1 MKPLSSVIGAVH
13 QQPNHDSA
21 LKHVSGEAAYID
33 DLPKPRDLQEA
44 VLVLSPYPHAKI
56 ISINYS
62 KALIM
67 PGVSGVATA
76 TDING
81 QNDIAP
87 VFSGEPL
94 LADTLV
100 EYAGQ
105 PIAAVSAETYDQAL
119 AASKKIEI
127 EFEVLQPVLSIEEA
141 WEKES
146 FTFDPLKITFG
157 RPLQAIAEAPKVL
170 EGHISCGGQDH
181 FYLETQIAM
190 AVPGEGQ
197 DITVYSSTQH
207 PTDAQIGISR
217 VLNIPQHCVVI
228 EVRRM
233 GGAFG
238 GKESQSTIIAA
249 LSALLAR
256 KVKKPVKLRLRRDQD
271 MLMTGKRHDFLI
283 KYKVGFLQNGRI
295 LGLVIDLAMRSGN
308 VADLSSGVLTRAM
321 CHVDNT
327 YFLEN
332 ALIRGWPCKTN
343 TVSNTAFRGFGGP
356 QGMLAIETVLEHI
369 AVELQKD
376 IGAVRSANWYKKTVR
391 NTTPYK
397 QVVKDNIV
405 PELVAELSQKANL
418 IQRQKEIDEYN
429 KENQILKKGIALM
442 PVKFG
447 ISFNAPMLNQAGAL
461 VHVYT
466 DGTVDVNHGGTEMGQ
481 GLFTKIAQV
490 VCSVFEIDISKI
502 RVSATRTDKVPNT
515 APTAASAGSD
525 LNGMAAFEAAQKIKA
540 RIARV
545 VAENC
550 GTSSSD
556 IKFLNGRI
564 YAKNESISF
573 SEAAQLTWNERVS
586 LSATGYYKTPK
597 IHWDTKTMTG
607 NPFYYFTYG
616 ACISEVAIDTLTGE
630 SRTLSADILQD
641 TGNSLNPA
649 IDLGQIEG
657 GFVQGAGWLT
667 MEELFWNS
675 KGTLLTKGPST
686 YKIPGSRDVPPQL
699 NVHTL
704 KNKPNSAPTI
714 FRSKAIGEP
723 PLMLA
728 ISVWLALRDA
738 ISRVGNYECLPQL
751 EAPATPEAILNAL
764 DGMKARD
771 LSN

>member
-1 MKPLSSVIGAVH
+1 MKPTSTIIGAVH

-21 LKHVSGEAAYID
+21 LKHVSGEAVYID
-33 DLPKPRDLQEA
+33 DLPTPRDLQEA
-44 VLVLSPYPHAKI
+44 VLVLSPHPHAKI

-62 KALIM
+62 KALVM
-67 PGVSGVATA
+67 PGVSGIVTA
-76 TDING
+76 DDIEG

-94 LADTLV
+94 LAETLV

-105 PIAAVSAETYDQAL
+105 PIAAVSADTYDQAL
-119 AASKKIEI
+119 AASNKIEI
-127 EFEVLQPVLSIEEA
+127 EFEVLRPVLSIEEA
-141 WEKES
+141 WKKKK
-146 FTFDPLKITFG
+146 FTFDPLEITFG
-157 RPLQAIAEAPKVL
+157 RPLEAIAEAPNVR
-170 EGHISCGGQDH
+170 EGDISCGGQDH
-181 FYLETQIAM
+181 FYLETQISM
-190 AVPGEGQ
+190 AVPGEDQ
-197 DITVYSSTQH
+197 DLTVYSSTQH
-207 PTDAQIGISR
+207 PTEAQKGISR
-217 VLNIPQHCVVI
+217 ILDIPQHCVLI

-283 KYKVGFLQNGRI
+283 KYQVGFSQNGKI
-295 LGLVIDLAMRSGN
+295 LGLVVDLAMRSGN

-321 CHVDNT
+321 CHVDNA

-356 QGMLAIETVLEHI
+356 QGMLAIESVLEHI
-369 AVELQKD
+369 AVELQTD
-376 IGAVRSANWYKKTVR
+376 IGAVRAANWYRKTIR
-391 NTTPYK
+391 NTTPYQ
-397 QVVKDNIV
+397 QVVKDNIL
-405 PELVAELSQKANL
+405 PDLVAELSQKADL
-418 IQRQKEIDEYN
+418 IQRQREIDEFN

-466 DGTVDVNHGGTEMGQ
+466 DGTVDLNHGGTEMGQ

-490 VCSVFEIDISKI
+490 VCSVFEIDISRV

-515 APTAASAGSD
+515 TPTAASAGSD
-525 LNGMAAFEAAQKIKA
+525 LNGMAAFKAAQKIKA
-540 RIARV
+540 RIARI
-545 VAENC
+545 VAEYF
-550 GTSSSD
+550 GTGSSD
-556 IKFLNGRI
+556 ITFRNNRV
-564 YAKNESISF
+564 YAKNKSISF
-573 SEAAQLTWNERVS
+573 SEAAQLAWNKRVS

-597 IHWDTKTMTG
+597 IHWDPKSMTG
-607 NPFYYFTYG
+607 EPFYYFTYG

-630 SRTLSADILQD
+630 SRTLRVDILQD

-649 IDLGQIEG
+649 IDRGQIEG

-675 KGTLLTKGPST
+675 EGTLLTKGPST
-686 YKIPGSRDVPPQL
+686 YKIPGSRDVPPQF
-699 NVHTL
+699 NVHTFE
-704 KNKPNSAPTI
+704 KKPNSVPTVY
-714 FRSKAIGEP
+714 RSKAIGEP

-738 ISRVGNYECLPQL
+738 IARVGRYEHLPLL

-764 DGMKARD
+764 EKLRAVG
-771 LSN
+771 

>member
-1 MKPLSSVIGAVH
+1 MKPTSTIIGAVH

-33 DLPKPRDLQEA
+33 DLPAPRDLQEA
-44 VLVLSPYPHAKI
+44 VLVLSPHPHARI
-56 ISINYS
+56 VSINYS

-67 PGVSGVATA
+67 PGVSGVVTA
-76 TDING
+76 DDIKG

-94 LADTLV
+94 LAETLV

-105 PIAAVSAETYDQAL
+105 PIAAVSADTYDQAL

-127 EFEVLQPVLSIEEA
+127 EFEVLRPVLSIEEA
-141 WEKES
+141 WEKKR
-146 FTFDPLKITFG
+146 FTFDPLEITFG
-157 RPLQAIAEAPKVL
+157 RPLEAIAEAPKVL
-170 EGHISCGGQDH
+170 EGDVSCGGQDH
-181 FYLETQIAM
+181 FYLETQISM
-190 AVPGEGQ
+190 AVPGEDQ
-197 DITVYSSTQH
+197 DLTVYSSTQH
-207 PTDAQIGISR
+207 PTEAQKGISR
-217 VLNIPQHCVVI
+217 VLDIPQHCVLI

-283 KYKVGFLQNGRI
+283 KYQVGFSQNGRI
-295 LGLVIDLAMRSGN
+295 LGLVVDLAMRSGN

-321 CHVDNT
+321 CHVDNA

-369 AVELQKD
+369 AWDLKKD
-376 IGAVRSANWYKKTVR
+376 IGVVREANWYRKTIR
-391 NTTPYK
+391 NKTPY
-397 QVVKDNIV
+397 QQLVKDNIL
-405 PELVAELSQKANL
+405 PRLVAELSQKADLAN
-418 IQRQKEIDEYN
+418 RQLEIDRYN
-429 KENQILKKGIALM
+429 KKNRILKKGIALM

-447 ISFNAPMLNQAGAL
+447 ISFNAPLLNQAGAL

-466 DGTVDVNHGGTEMGQ
+466 DGTVQVNHGGTEMGQ
-481 GLFTKIAQV
+481 GLFTKVAQV
-490 VCSVFEIDISKI
+490 VCSVFQIDIRNI

-515 APTAASAGSD
+515 TPTAASVGSD
-525 LNGMAAFEAAQKIKA
+525 LNGMAALKATQKIKKRMTDSVA
-540 RIARV
+540 KHFRV
-545 VAENC
+545 R
-550 GTSSSD
+550 SSD
-556 IKFLNGRI
+556 IEFRNNRVYAGNG
-564 YAKNESISF
+564 SVSF
-573 SEAAQLTWNERVS
+573 SEAAQITWNARES

-597 IHWDTKTMTG
+597 IHWDPKTMTG
-607 NPFYYFTYG
+607 SPFYYFTYG
-616 ACISEVAIDTLTGE
+616 ACLSEVAINSLTGE
-630 SRTLSADILQD
+630 SRTLRVDILQD
-641 TGNSLNPA
+641 TGNSLNPS
-649 IDLGQIEG
+649 IDRGQIEG
-657 GFVQGAGWLT
+657 GFLQGAGWLT
-667 MEELFWNS
+667 MEELVWDT

-686 YKIPGSRDVPPQL
+686 YKIPGSRDIPPEL
-699 NVHTL
+699 YVHTL
-704 KNKPNSAPTI
+704 VNKPNTVPTI

-728 ISVWLALRDA
+728 ISVWLAIRDA
-738 ISRVGNYECLPQL
+738 VSRAGNYACYPRLS
-751 EAPATPEAILNAL
+751 APATPEAVLNSL
-764 DGMKARD
+764 KKIKM
-771 LSN
+771 